1 MDQNA
6 LILNQNSLPCKTHRC
21 GSLLSSL
28 QRSLPFRHIEEQSI
42 GFLAQAK
49 AWIPDV
55 ILLRASVD
63 PSIQEVIESCKEKW
77 NRASIMVLFCPGW
90 NQPSEDLPTLLNDV
104 DDFLSCPFHE
114 AELLLRIRR
123 LLQLKGGT
131 AVASAVGEVKQR
143 FHLASLVG
151 ESPCFLRVTE
161 KIPLLARCDTTV
173 LILGETGSGKEV
185 IARAIH
191 YQGPRQGKPFIPVN
205 CGALP
210 DHLFENELFGHAKG
224 AFTDAISAEKG
235 LIGEAEGG
243 TIFLDEVDALSPSAQ
258 VKLLRFL
265 QDGEYRP
272 VGSSRPVI
280 ADVRVVSATNGDLMQ
295 RVKSKLF
302 REDLY
307 YRLNSLLLFIPPL
320 RERMEDVVHL
330 TNYFL
335 SRYAGEHSERAR
347 EISKAAMQKL
357 LSYSWPGNVREL
369 ESVIGR
375 ALVLNTSETVQA
387 ADIDLP
393 LSDAEELSQ
402 ARSLREAKSNA
413 IRVFERAYLANLL
426 SAYRGNI
433 TRAANAAGK
442 ERRAFQRLLRKY
454 NIERQAFQAR

>member
-6 LILNQNSLPCKTHRC
+6 LILDQNSFPCAANQC

-28 QRSLPFRHIEEQSI
+28 QGSLPFRHIEEQSSSV
-42 GFLAQAK
+42 LARF
-49 AWIPDV
+49 IPDV
-55 ILLRASVD
+55 ILLRVSAE
-63 PSIQEVIESCKEKW
+63 PSAQKLIESCKEKW
-77 NRASIMVLFCPGW
+77 NRASIIALFCPGW
-90 NQPSEDLPTLLNDV
+90 SQPIEDFPMLLDEV
-104 DDFLSCPFHE
+104 DDFLSCPFQE
-114 AELLLRIRR
+114 TELLLRIKR
-123 LLQLKGGT
+123 LLQSKSVP
-131 AVASAVGEVKQR
+131 AVASTVREMKQR

-161 KIPLLARCDTTV
+161 KIPLLARSDTTV
-173 LILGETGSGKEV
+173 LILGETGSGKEI

-210 DHLFENELFGHAKG
+210 DHLFENELFGHVKG
-224 AFTDAISAEKG
+224 AFTDASSAERG

-243 TIFLDEVDALSPSAQ
+243 TIFLDEVDTLSPSAQ

-265 QDGEYRP
+265 QNGEYRP
-272 VGSSRPVI
+272 VGSSRSLI
-280 ADVRVVSATNGDLMQ
+280 ADVRVISATNGDLMQ
-295 RVKSKLF
+295 RVKAKLF
-302 REDLY
+302 RDDLY

-330 TNYFL
+330 TTYFL
-335 SRYAGEHSERAR
+335 SRYTREHGEKTR
-347 EISKAAMQKL
+347 EISQAAMQKL
-357 LSYSWPGNVREL
+357 MAYSWPGNVREL

-375 ALVLNTSETVQA
+375 ALVLNASETLQV

-393 LSDAEELSQ
+393 SSYAEELPQ
-402 ARSLREAKSNA
+402 TRSLREAKSNA
-413 IRVFERAYLANLL
+413 IQIFERAYLANLL
-426 SAYRGNI
+426 AAHRGNI

-454 NIERQAFQAR
+454 NLDRQAFQVR